1 VAQSKDF
8 TPSVFVER
16 DWWRTSNSSPWSRTV
31 RLPSL
36 QGAWHWWCSPRRR
49 LERDQ
54 GSLRTPT
61 SRWSTPRSVRQ
72 RPRNKRHKIRKIR
85 HSTTAMEFVLVL
97 WHPLLS
103 YGYSYRVTVPDRV
116 KPSFVIFDIRALWRS
131 GVSVRVPGCQKLQM
145 TASSGLAHMLYSCTH
160 MATVGVKGLTF
171 SFSNHPLHLHNL
183 NHAACPR
190 FTLLNRH
197 PTQCK
202 GAVNDDVCL
211 FVCCQS
217 SLHVGSSLS
226 CQ

>member
-1 VAQSKDF
+1 MAQSKDF

-72 RPRNKRHKIRKIR
+72 RPRNKRHKIRQIQ
-85 HSTTAMEFVLVL
+85 HSPTAMEFVLVL

-103 YGYSYRVTVPDRV
+103 YGYSYRVSVPDRV

-131 GVSVRVPGCQKLQM
+131 ECPDAKNYKWRLHPVWHICSIAVPIWQQW
-145 TASSGLAHMLYSCTH
+145 AS
-160 MATVGVKGLTF
+160 KG
-171 SFSNHPLHLHNL
+171 
-183 NHAACPR
+183 
-190 FTLLNRH
+190 
-197 PTQCK
+197 
-202 GAVNDDVCL
+202 
-211 FVCCQS
+211 
-217 SLHVGSSLS
+217 
-226 CQ
+226 